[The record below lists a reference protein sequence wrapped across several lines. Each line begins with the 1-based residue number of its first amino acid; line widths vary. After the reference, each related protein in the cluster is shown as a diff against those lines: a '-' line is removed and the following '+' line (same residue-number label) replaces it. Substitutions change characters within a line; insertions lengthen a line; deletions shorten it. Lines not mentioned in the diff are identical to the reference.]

1 MRSYLL
7 AAILVASVATSL
19 ISQAGGPRFDV
30 VSVKPNNSPE
40 PGGRNALERTTAGDA
55 PPGLVTAVREQLGLR
70 LQSGTAQMEHLVID
84 SVERPQPD

>member
-40 PGGRNALERTTAGDA
+40 PGGRNALERTT
-55 PPGLVTAVREQLGLR
+55 VR
-70 LQSGTAQMEHLVID
+70 A
-84 SVERPQPD
+84 